1 MEGNGKNGY
10 FFKGLL
16 IGGLAGG
23 LAGILFAPKSGRQM
37 RRAIKEKGEDALKTS
52 REFCSD
58 VQDKTKHL
66 LGEVQDRA
74 SDFSKKARRISP
86 WANQR

>member
-37 RRAIKEKGEDALKTS
+37 RREIREKGED
-52 REFCSD
+52 
-58 VQDKTKHL
+58 V
-66 LGEVQDRA
+66 
-74 SDFSKKARRISP
+74 
-86 WANQR
+86 